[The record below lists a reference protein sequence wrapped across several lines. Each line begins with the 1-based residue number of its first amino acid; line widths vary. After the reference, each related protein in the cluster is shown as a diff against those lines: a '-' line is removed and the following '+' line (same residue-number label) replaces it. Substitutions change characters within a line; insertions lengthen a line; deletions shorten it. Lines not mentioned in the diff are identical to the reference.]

1 MFDRLASSWRLVKA
15 SWGVLRSDR
24 ELIVFPIV
32 SGIASLVAVLL
43 FALPLWASGY
53 FADLDDEGGAGAAGY
68 VVLFVLYLV
77 LAIVVNFC
85 NAALVGAALVRLR
98 GGDPM
103 VADGFGAARAH
114 LVPILGYSVI
124 GATVGMVLQ
133 VIRDRSGWL
142 GDLVAGLIG
151 VAWGLATYLVVP
163 VLVVEDIG
171 PIEAVKRSGA
181 LLRRTWGEQIA
192 GNFGIGAAI
201 GLMTLG
207 VVAVGAGL
215 IALAAATGV
224 TAIVVLAV
232 LLTVAAVT
240 VLAVIGSALK
250 GIYTAALYRYAAE
263 GDVSGGFAPDLIRN
277 AFAPKG

>member
-24 ELIVFPIV
+24 ELVVFPIV
-32 SGIASLVAVLL
+32 SGIASLIAVLL

-53 FADLDDEGGAGAAGY
+53 FDDINDEGAGVAGY

-85 NAALVGAALVRLR
+85 NAALVGAALIRLR
-98 GGDPM
+98 GGDPT

-114 LVPILGYSVI
+114 IVPILGYSVI
-124 GATVGMVLQ
+124 GATVGVILQ
-133 VIRDRSGWL
+133 VIRDKSGWL
-142 GDLVAGLIG
+142 GDIVAGLIG

-207 VVAVGAGL
+207 VVAAGAAL
-215 IALAAATGV
+215 IALAAATGL
-224 TAIVVLAV
+224 TAVIVLAV
-232 LLTVAAVT
+232 ILTVIAVT
-240 VLAVIGSALK
+240 IVAVIGSALK

-263 GDVSGGFAPDLIRN
+263 GDVSGGFAPDLIQN
-277 AFAPKG
+277 AFAPKR